1 MYFKINT
8 GFNTKT
14 ENCILVNKTGLK
26 IAKV

>member
-14 ENCILVNKTGLK
+14 ENIILVHKTSLK
-26 IAKV
+26 ITKV